1 MTVIPATGAI
11 GNGGGEVD
19 ATDAFASCEGTR
31 NWHSQRERKLA
42 PEAVTELAL
51 AGASGGGP
59 AIRRQEQRG
68 DQRLGGAGAPPPCAS
83 FATLSSARSAT
94 GRVPAAGA
102 PVTAGRRL

>member
-59 AIRRQEQRG
+59 AIRRPEQRR
-68 DQRLGGAGAPPPCAS
+68 DQRVGGAVAPQPWAR
-83 FATLSSARSAT
+83 FAAVSSASSTAGLR
-94 GRVPAAGA
+94 PPAGA
-102 PVTAGRRL
+102 AAAAA

>member
-51 AGASGGGP
+51 AGANGEGP
-59 AIRRQEQRG
+59 VNRKQEQKRK
-68 DQRLGGAGAPPPCAS
+68 QRTGGAVALHPRGPS
-83 FATLSSARSAT
+83 ATVSSACSPP
-94 GRVPAAGA
+94 GRVPRAVA
-102 PVTAGRRL
+102 V